1 MSERAMPLQ
10 PRSPVA
16 GLQLWRA
23 MPGTSDDGQVVRY
36 LDQLLVHAHR
46 VGASDLHFEPY
57 EHLYRIRMRI
67 DGQLSE
73 LDAPPLA
80 VKDRISSRI
89 KVMAKLD
96 ISEKR
101 LPQDGRMRHSVGGQR
116 VIDFR
121 VSTLPTVFGE
131 KVVLRLLNAG
141 PALLDLDTLG
151 YEEAQ
156 KEVLLQAIGR
166 PWGMVLVTGP
176 TGSGKTLSLYSAL
189 SLLNKAGLNISTAED
204 PTEINLPGI
213 NQVNINE
220 KAGLDFALTLR
231 AFLRQD
237 PDVIMVGEIRDLE
250 TADMALKAA
259 QTGHMVLS
267 TLHTNDAP
275 SSLTR
280 LCQMGVAPHNITASL
295 ALVTAQRLVRKL
307 CVHCR
312 QVRTLPQAALL
323 QAGFAQQELDGSWP
337 LFAATGCAKCHQG
350 YKGRLGVFQVM
361 PVSEDM
367 QGLILQ
373 GGSSLEFARQASA
386 EGVLSLREA
395 GLRKVKLGLTSLEEV
410 LNHTNDQA
418 FFADARHALG

>member
-10 PRSPVA
+10 PRVA
-16 GLQLWRA
+16 ALPLWKT
-23 MPGTSDDGQVVRY
+23 MPGSADDGQVVRY

-57 EHLYRIRMRI
+57 EQLYRIRMRV

-80 VKDRISSRI
+80 VKDRIASRI
-89 KVMAKLD
+89 KVLAKLD

-101 LPQDGRMRHSVGGQR
+101 LPQDGRLRHSVGGQR
-116 VIDFR
+116 AIDFR

-141 PALLDLDTLG
+141 PAHLELDSLG
-151 YEEAQ
+151 YEDAQ
-156 KEVLLQAIGR
+156 KSLLLQAIGR

-189 SLLNKAGLNISTAED
+189 SLLNQAGLNISTAED

-220 KAGLDFALTLR
+220 KAGLDFALALR

-295 ALVTAQRLVRKL
+295 ALVTAQRLVRRL

-312 QVRTLPQAALL
+312 QARTSPRAALL
-323 QAGFAQQELDGSWP
+323 QAGFANEDLDGSWP
-337 LFAATGCAKCHQG
+337 LFAASGCAQCHQG

-367 QGLILQ
+367 QRLILQ
-373 GGSSLEFARQASA
+373 GASSLDFARQAA
-386 EGVLSLREA
+386 CEGVLSLRQA

-410 LNHTNDQA
+410 LNHTNDPV
-418 FFADARHALG
+418 FFDDARTPVG

>member
-1 MSERAMPLQ
+1 MPEHAFSL
-10 PRSPVA
+10 PAGIPA
-16 GLQLWRA
+16 PGLQLWK
-23 MPGTSDDGQVVRY
+23 TSQGGAEDGQVVRY

-46 VGASDLHFEPY
+46 WGASDIHFEPY

-67 DGQLSE
+67 DGQLRE
-73 LDAPPLA
+73 IDAPPLG

-89 KVMAKLD
+89 KVLARLD

-101 LPQDGRMRHSVGGQR
+101 LPQDGRMRHRLSEQQTL
-116 VIDFR
+116 DFR

-131 KVVLRLLNAG
+131 KVVLRLLDAG
-141 PALLDLDTLG
+141 PAHLNLDSLG
-151 YEEAQ
+151 YEGAQ
-156 KEVLLQAIGR
+156 KAALVEAIGR

-189 SLLNKAGLNISTAED
+189 SLLNKADLNICTAED

-213 NQVNINE
+213 NQVSVND
-220 KAGLDFALTLR
+220 KANLGFATALR

-280 LCQMGVAPHNITASL
+280 LRQMGVAPYNITASL
-295 ALVTAQRLVRKL
+295 ALVTAQRLVRRL
-307 CVHCR
+307 CPHCR
-312 QVRTLPQAALL
+312 QVVEWPRDSLL
-323 QAGFAQQELDGSWP
+323 QAGFRPQELAQPWP
-337 LFAATGCAKCHQG
+337 LFAAVGCSQCHQG
-350 YKGRLGVFQVM
+350 YKGRIGVFQVM
-361 PVSEDM
+361 PVSEGIQD
-367 QGLILQ
+367 LILQ
-373 GGSSLEFARQASA
+373 DASSHELSRQAA
-386 EGVLSLREA
+386 ADGVLSLREA
-395 GLRKVKLGLTSLEEV
+395 GLRKVKLGLTSLEEI
-410 LNHTNDQA
+410 LNHTND
-418 FFADARHALG
+418 

>member
-1 MSERAMPLQ
+1 
-10 PRSPVA
+10 
-16 GLQLWRA
+16 
-23 MPGTSDDGQVVRY
+23 
-36 LDQLLVHAHR
+36 
-46 VGASDLHFEPY
+46 
-57 EHLYRIRMRI
+57 
-67 DGQLSE
+67 
-73 LDAPPLA
+73 
-80 VKDRISSRI
+80 
-89 KVMAKLD
+89 
-96 ISEKR
+96 
-101 LPQDGRMRHSVGGQR
+101 
-116 VIDFR
+116 
-121 VSTLPTVFGE
+121 
-131 KVVLRLLNAG
+131 
-141 PALLDLDTLG
+141 
-151 YEEAQ
+151 
-156 KEVLLQAIGR
+156 
-166 PWGMVLVTGP
+166 
-176 TGSGKTLSLYSAL
+176 L

-220 KAGLDFALTLR
+220 KAGLDFALALR

-295 ALVTAQRLVRKL
+295 ALVTAQRLLRKL

-312 QVRTLPQAALL
+312 QVRTPSKAALL
-323 QAGFAQQELDGSWP
+323 QAGFAQEDLDGSWP
-337 LFAATGCAKCHQG
+337 VFAAVGCAQCHQG

-367 QGLILQ
+367 QRLILQ
-373 GGSSLEFARQASA
+373 SASSLEFARQAAA

-410 LNHTNDQA
+410 LTHTNDQA

>member
-1 MSERAMPLQ
+1 
-10 PRSPVA
+10 
-16 GLQLWRA
+16 
-23 MPGTSDDGQVVRY
+23 
-36 LDQLLVHAHR
+36 
-46 VGASDLHFEPY
+46 
-57 EHLYRIRMRI
+57 
-67 DGQLSE
+67 
-73 LDAPPLA
+73 
-80 VKDRISSRI
+80 
-89 KVMAKLD
+89 
-96 ISEKR
+96 
-101 LPQDGRMRHSVGGQR
+101 
-116 VIDFR
+116 
-121 VSTLPTVFGE
+121 
-131 KVVLRLLNAG
+131 
-141 PALLDLDTLG
+141 
-151 YEEAQ
+151 
-156 KEVLLQAIGR
+156 
-166 PWGMVLVTGP
+166 
-176 TGSGKTLSLYSAL
+176 
-189 SLLNKAGLNISTAED
+189 
-204 PTEINLPGI
+204 
-213 NQVNINE
+213 
-220 KAGLDFALTLR
+220 
-231 AFLRQD
+231 
-237 PDVIMVGEIRDLE
+237 MVGEIRDLE